1 MNSAL
6 LTICFPVLFTNEAHV
21 FTRIEKVYTKNNVK
35 GIELANNYIQRN
47 KSIASPYFFKLNH
60 ELEAVENNEV
70 SLLNRTTHL
79 SNALTFGQK
88 FEQLAT
94 NEFEQKINWDLKK
107 EELKE
112 ATTALL
118 KHIDKRYASKTKL
131 IVTKLKKLYPS
142 FDYTTEKTVIATIE
156 TPNKSEIT
164 EKNAPELSK
173 KPSTNSSVLD
183 FNLLPTGMENIPS
196 ANKQEEVKII
206 GLINAERK
214 KKGLKA
220 LVIDEDLCRAARY
233 HASDLANQGY
243 FDHNTHNVKNN
254 KMTKELG
261 TFERIGRFYKG
272 FANTENIAG
281 GNGTAEGAYQQWF
294 HSEGHHKNM
303 LNESANK
310 VGIGFI
316 ANENSPFTYYWV
328 FCTAVE

>member
-6 LTICFPVLFTNEAHV
+6 LTICFPVLFTNESHV
-21 FTRIEKVYTKNNVK
+21 FNRIEKVFTKNNVK

-47 KSIASPYFFKLNH
+47 KTIASPYFFKLNH
-60 ELEAVENNEV
+60 ELNAVENNEI

-79 SNALTFGQK
+79 SNALSFGQK

-94 NEFEQKINWDLKK
+94 TEFEQKVNWELKK
-107 EELKE
+107 EELIE

-118 KHIDKRYASKTKL
+118 KHVDKKYASKSKL
-131 IVTKLKKLYPS
+131 IITKLKKLCPS
-142 FDYTTEKTVIATIE
+142 FEYAIKKPVDAILEKPVNSKISEKTE
-156 TPNKSEIT
+156 
-164 EKNAPELSK
+164 PELNENL
-173 KPSTNSSVLD
+173 STKSNVLNFNS
-183 FNLLPTGMENIPS
+183 LPTGAENIPS
-196 ANKQEEVKII
+196 ANKQEEVKMIA
-206 GLINAERK
+206 LINSERK
-214 KKGLKA
+214 KKGLKI

-243 FDHNTHNVKNN
+243 FDHNSHNVKNN

-261 TFERIGRFYKG
+261 TFERIGLFYKG

-303 LNESANK
+303 LNESATK

-316 ANENSPFTYYWV
+316 ENENSPYTYYWV